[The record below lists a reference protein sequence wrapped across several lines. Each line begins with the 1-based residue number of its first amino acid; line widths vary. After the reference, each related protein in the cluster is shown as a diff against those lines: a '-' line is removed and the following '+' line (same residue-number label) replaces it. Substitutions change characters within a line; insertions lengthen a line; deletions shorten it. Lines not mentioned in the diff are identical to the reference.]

1 MVGIKRLTIYLL
13 FIFCI
18 CSLLAHLYLILDIGI
33 GENQANARLSKE
45 SLNNMPKGLVLLSS
59 NSWNNRD
66 FNRHDIQEIHTWL
79 GNSDNASIEFNENTF
94 VYKVSFSN
102 FNSKNESFSSLLGK
116 LSLVANSELEIFRLN
131 KKTNQIQLTVR
142 QY

>member
-1 MVGIKRLTIYLL
+1 MVGIKKLTIYLL
-13 FIFCI
+13 FIFCAG
-18 CSLLAHLYLILDIGI
+18 SLLAHLFLILDIGI
-33 GENQANARLSKE
+33 GKNQTNARLSKE
-45 SLNNMPKGLVLLSS
+45 SLNKMPKGLVLLSS

-66 FNRHDIQEIHTWL
+66 FKRHDIQEIHTWL
-79 GNSDNASIEFNENTF
+79 GNSNNASIEFNENTF

-116 LSLVANSELEIFRLN
+116 LSLVANSQLEVLRLN